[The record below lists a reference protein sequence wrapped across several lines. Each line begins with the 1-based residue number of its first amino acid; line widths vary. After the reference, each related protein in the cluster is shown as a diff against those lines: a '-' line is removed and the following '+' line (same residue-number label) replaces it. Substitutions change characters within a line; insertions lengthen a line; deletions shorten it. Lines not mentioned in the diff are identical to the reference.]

1 MTDLAQTSL
10 LVIYAAMACYA
21 IALVAFSIDLSNV
34 RARRDAEGRVI
45 KERQLVSVGAPS
57 DADASPRSPG
67 AVGSGGRD
75 DDDAP
80 SRTDGSA
87 AGEASSAV
95 GERRRPAAGIA
106 MSTTFLGAAF
116 HVIGVVTRGI
126 SAGHVPWSNMYEFTI
141 TFSAV
146 IVVIFLWMA
155 RSRDLRYLG
164 AFVTLSVLLL
174 LGVAVAVLYVEA
186 DGLRPI
192 LDNYWLY
199 LHVSVAVLA
208 IAILSIAAVFAILQL
223 VKDYSGG
230 TGSTTERVLSGLPSA
245 DDMERTSYR
254 LTAVGFVL
262 WTFTLVAGAIWAE
275 HAWGRPWGWDAK
287 EVWTLVIW
295 LIYAGYLHARAT
307 RGWDGRRAAWLVI
320 TGFVAILLN
329 YFVVNF
335 LLSTKHGYA
344 F

>member
-1 MTDLAQTSL
+1 MNDLAQTSL

-21 IALVAFSIDLSNV
+21 IALIAFSIDLSNV
-34 RARRDAEGRVI
+34 RSHRDSEGRVI
-45 KERQLVSVGAPS
+45 RERQLVSSSGASIP
-57 DADASPRSPG
+57 
-67 AVGSGGRD
+67 
-75 DDDAP
+75 DDDAQP
-80 SRTDGSA
+80 RTEGAVPGDSGSVV
-87 AGEASSAV
+87 EKK
-95 GERRRPAAGIA
+95 RPAAGIA

-116 HVIGVVTRGI
+116 HVIGVVTRAI
-126 SAGHVPWSNMYEFTI
+126 SAGHVPWTNMYEFTI
-141 TFSAV
+141 SFSAV

-164 AFVTLSVLLL
+164 AFVTLPVLLL

-199 LHVSVAVLA
+199 LHVSVAILA

-223 VKDYSGG
+223 VKDYAGG

-245 DDMERTSYR
+245 DDLERGSYR
-254 LTAVGFVL
+254 LTAIGFVL

-320 TGFVAILLN
+320 TGFIAILLN